1 MYAGLGANG
10 VASGTLFLRAGYQF
24 GTWWLQTEHGLL
36 FRVDKV
42 LWCAQAIAIAKSIGK
57 DEVTAKSPPVS
68 VGRRGTA
75 RVSCLYTAASD
86 TASIKLLRA
95 SADITP
101 SVNLW
106 YRWFQVDPKI
116 LKEVEKAEAEMKHET
131 MTEEAYASGKEAV
144 SMDGTK
150 TKKVKRPDGDEVF
163 KALKPAR
170 LSAPKTTA

>member
-1 MYAGLGANG
+1 MASYGAFDSKFEQGPSLGSFNVVVNRHNETNERRKIVAMIPLLLLGLMAAACLVSTAEWDGDSKQTSLAIGASEEG
-10 VASGTLFLRAGYQF
+10 
-24 GTWWLQTEHGLL
+24 E
-36 FRVDKV
+36 
-42 LWCAQAIAIAKSIGK
+42 AQKAIAIAKSIGK
-57 DEVTAKSPPVS
+57 DEVTAKSPP
-68 VGRRGTA
+68 
-75 RVSCLYTAASD
+75 
-86 TASIKLLRA
+86 
-95 SADITP
+95 
-101 SVNLW
+101 
-106 YRWFQVDPKI
+106 VDPKI